1 MELENNGL
9 EAQLKSSSSAN
20 VMLKSR
26 SEQVIFDKSEVEGQL
41 KTTAE
46 MQQGQGPKVLA
57 LLLPST

>member
-46 MQQGQGPKVLA
+46 MQ
-57 LLLPST
+57 